1 MNVKIQSVKFDA
13 DKKLIDFVEAKL
25 AKMER
30 YGEELLTAD
39 VILKIDKDHETG
51 NKVAT
56 IKLELPGGELLADRR
71 SKSFE
76 ESVDSCL
83 DALKKQLEKFKDK
96 HRA

>member
-13 DKKLIDFVEAKL
+13 DQKLIDFVEAKL

-56 IKLELPGGELLADRR
+56 IKLDLAGGELIADRR

-76 ESVDSCL
+76 ESVDLCI
-83 DALKKQLEKFKDK
+83 DALKKQLEKFKEK
-96 HRA
+96 HKA

>member
-13 DKKLIDFVEAKL
+13 DQKLIDFVEAKL

-30 YGEELLTAD
+30 YGEDLLTAD

-56 IKLELPGGELLADRR
+56 IKLDLAGGELIADRR

-76 ESVDSCL
+76 ESVDLCI
-83 DALKKQLEKFKDK
+83 DALKKQLEKFKEK
-96 HRA
+96 HKA